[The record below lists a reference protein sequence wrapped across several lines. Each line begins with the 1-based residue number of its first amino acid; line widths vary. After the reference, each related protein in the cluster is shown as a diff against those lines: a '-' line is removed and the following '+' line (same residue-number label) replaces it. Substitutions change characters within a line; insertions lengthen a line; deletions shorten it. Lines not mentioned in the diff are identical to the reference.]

1 MESWEDTLSWIN
13 KNSGKL
19 SSKYSPAEKKER
31 GKQKTRALLGLV
43 KQSGILY

>member
-19 SSKYSPAEKKER
+19 SSKYSPAEKKKNE
-31 GKQKTRALLGLV
+31 GNKKHV
-43 KQSGILY
+43 PC